1 MRRMFRGSTKRP
13 PSYQLSSSAG
23 NPSPASR
30 ISARSLFGGAAHP
43 ATSTTPAI
51 PAAPRAA
58 LRIASELHTFT
69 FVSLPVPASTDASAE
84 VALRITGHLA
94 LNNPATIVRKARN
107 PHGDGGLSLVGTGT
121 YADHALARQPGL
133 GHGRGRQGTGRTGI
147 GIPFHVADTAMD
159 IVDLLSEALIEL
171 LHLPDV
177 HRIGCIDT
185 RGHIGNP
192 LATTVDTIGGHAGA
206 ACDRHAG
213 ITDRGLSG
221 RHTIDVEFAVHCHL
235 HPVVRGLRGDVLI
248 TGDGHGV
255 AQAAVDIVTLVGGE
269 VHAAIQR
276 LINVAQLLINL
287 PQLATVHRIGA
298 GFADLAAAHTGDNGV
313 AILVNVALVDV
324 HGAYFDAVEVHI
336 ALGFHGVDG
345 LAIATGRLGDTDI
358 VTRLHFGGGSSQTAG
373 ELTDVHRIS
382 ICGTCSYVGDLH
394 ATRIDATDGHTRAT
408 VDHQAGIAQVDIITD
423 ADTLAIHDGVADTDQ
438 AVFTIHGDRVVAL
451 AQGNGIIQR
460 NFNHAVLILTDLGN
474 GNVAVTV
481 EVYRAIRPDIHRV
494 FTRTAQVPACL
505 GNILHLPQ
513 LAAIDG
519 ISTGF
524 GDRACTYPTDPGQA
538 IGILVAQ
545 IDLDTTRLNTIAG
558 HARATSDDQP
568 VFAQYHV
575 TFTDLHT
582 VVIHHGV
589 AGGDA
594 ALFAKVNVLGQVEGD
609 VVAVVGLGDDD
620 VAVGVVQ
627 VDRVAGLAVDAH
639 VGGVFALRADV
650 PACVGHTVDL
660 TQLVLGRRLATDE
673 VIRVEVAVGQA
684 PNRASIGVDDDLIG
698 RPRGRV
704 GC

>member
-358 VTRLHFGGGSSQTAG
+358 VTLPHLGRGGSQAVG
-373 ELTDVHRIS
+373 ELTDVHRI
-382 ICGTCSYVGDLH
+382 GAVHARGNVGDHLTTSTD
-394 ATRIDATDGHTRAT
+394 AITGEPRTIDAADN
-408 VDHQAGIAQVDIITD
+408 QAGITQVDIITD
-423 ADTLAIHDGVADTDQ
+423 AQAIATHDGVADADQ
-438 AVFTIHGDRVVAL
+438 TFLTIHGDGVFAL
-451 AQGNGIIQR
+451 TQGDGVIQR
-460 NFNHAVLILTDLGN
+460 NLDHAALILTDLGD
-474 GNVAVTV
+474 GNVAVALEVHRTV
-481 EVYRAIRPDIHRV
+481 GADIHRV
-494 FTRTAQVPACL
+494 FTRTAQVPTCL

-538 IGILVAQ
+538 ISILVAQ

-568 VFAQYHV
+568 VFAQYHLAI
-575 TFTDLHT
+575 TDVHT

-589 AGGDA
+589 AGGEA
-594 ALFAKVNVLGQVEGD
+594 ALFAEVNVLGQVEGD

-620 VAVGVVQ
+620 VAVGIVQ
-627 VDRVAGLAVDAH
+627 VHRVASLAVDAH

-650 PACVGHTVDL
+650 PACVGHSVDL
-660 TQLVLGRRLATDE
+660 TQLILGRRTARTVCELR
-673 VIRVEVAVGQA
+673 I
-684 PNRASIGVDDDLIG
+684 VDGLVSQTADG
-698 RPRGRV
+698 
-704 GC
+704 